1 MNTLPVAVI
10 AACSGALAPEA
21 EMHVPPMDERDAF
34 IEFSARRFGDAEAFA
49 AARWD
54 SARRLIA
61 DGDFLGFAGG
71 RESAGS
77 GPGGSVREFAGGSRS
92 TAMCRTLAAYLLTPR
107 EAFIPEHHRSSAYSP
122 VALPLGHDQTISAP
136 YMVTRMTSAAAPE
149 LPPETISPTA
159 PKPAADQRIL
169 EIGTGSGYQAAM
181 LAALSGNVRTI
192 EYVGPLAAQAGETFD
207 HLAERRGWLGTI
219 RRRTG
224 SGYAGWDEGAPYH
237 RIIVTCAIDHPP
249 PALLDQLAPGGIL
262 ILPLGSPGLHQTLAA
277 LRRRREGEDRPPGI
291 SWQPAEGLDADAG
304 HFDIT
309 DLYGDGTRVVFVPF
323 VH

>member
-1 MNTLPVAVI
+1 MVGAGFPLRPPWPRPGPGDMAGE
-10 AACSGALAPEA
+10 AAGC
-21 EMHVPPMDERDAF
+21 MPPMDERGAF
-34 IEFSARRFGDAEAFA
+34 IDFAAGRLGDLEDFA

-61 DGDFLGFAGG
+61 DGDFIGFSCG
-71 RESAGS
+71 RESDAV
-77 GPGGSVREFAGGSRS
+77 VRSIVS
-92 TAMCRTLAAYLLTPR
+92 RTLAAYLLTPR
-107 EAFIPEHHRSSAYSP
+107 EAFIPEPHRASAYRP
-122 VALPLGHDQTISAP
+122 AALPLGQGQTISAP
-136 YMVTRMTSAAAPE
+136 YMVTRMTAAA
-149 LPPETISPTA
+149 A
-159 PKPAADQRIL
+159 VAADQRIL

-181 LAALSGNVRTI
+181 LAALSDHVRTV
-192 EYVGPLAAQAGETFD
+192 EYVGQLSARAGETFD
-207 HLAERRGWLGTI
+207 ALTPTRPWLGTI

-224 SGYAGWDEGAPYH
+224 SGYDGWDEGAPYQ

-262 ILPLGSPGLHQTLAA
+262 ILPLGSPGTHQILAA
-277 LRRRREGEDRPPGI
+277 VRRREEGEDRPPDD
-291 SWQPAEGLDADAG
+291 SWQSAKGLGAEGR